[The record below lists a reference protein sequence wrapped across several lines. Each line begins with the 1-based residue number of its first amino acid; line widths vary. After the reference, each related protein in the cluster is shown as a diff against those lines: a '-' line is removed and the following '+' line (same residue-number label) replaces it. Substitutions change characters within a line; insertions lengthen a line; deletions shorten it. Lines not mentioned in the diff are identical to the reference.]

1 MKVNFIFRKRG
12 INHNSIEG
20 LFNAIITDLPK
31 EVEVNVVELP
41 YSGASIKA
49 IILNIW
55 HVLFLKGVLHITGD
69 VHYIGLIPFKKTV
82 LTIHDVNSIIKGN
95 ALKQFIFKTI
105 WFTIPAV
112 FVKKITVVSKFSRQE
127 VLEVIP
133 QAQSKTQVIYNP
145 VNPLFEKEI
154 KAFNKQKPT
163 ILHIGTK
170 SNKNLENTIKALQG
184 LSCKLVI
191 IGNLNKYY
199 KTILNTSKVD
209 YLNYNNL
216 TFNEIVKLYQNC
228 DIVSFVSFYEGFGM
242 PIIEAQKTGRVVI
255 TSNKASIPEIG
266 QEAVHY
272 VDPFSI
278 ESIKYGFQK
287 IIKDDAYRQV
297 LIDKGFVNVKRFD
310 LNNITQQYLEI
321 YKTIAADEN

>member
-1 MKVNFIFRKRG
+1 MRVNFIFRKRG

-20 LFNAIITDLPK
+20 LFNAIIADLPK
-31 EVEVNVVELP
+31 EVEVNIVELP
-41 YSGASIKA
+41 YSGASLKA

-105 WFTIPAV
+105 WFTIPAL
-112 FVKKITVVSKFSRQE
+112 FIKKITVVSKFSKKE
-127 VLEVIP
+127 ILEVIP
-133 QAQSKTQVIYNP
+133 QAIAKIQVVYNP
-145 VNPLFEKEI
+145 VNPLFSKNI

-163 ILHIGTK
+163 ILHLGTK
-170 SNKNLENTIKALQG
+170 SNKNLENTIKALDG

-191 IGNLNKYY
+191 VGNLNEHY
-199 KTILNTSKVD
+199 KTILKTHKVD

-216 TFNEIVKLYQNC
+216 TFEEIVTLYQNC
-228 DIVSFVSFYEGFGM
+228 DIVSFVSFYEGFGL

-266 QEAVHY
+266 QDAVHY
-272 VDPFSI
+272 VDPCNI
-278 ESIKYGFQK
+278 EAIRYGFQK
-287 IIKDDAYRQV
+287 IIEDDTYRQQ
-297 LIDKGFVNVKRFD
+297 LIDKGFENVKRFD

-321 YKTIAADEN
+321 YNTIATDEY